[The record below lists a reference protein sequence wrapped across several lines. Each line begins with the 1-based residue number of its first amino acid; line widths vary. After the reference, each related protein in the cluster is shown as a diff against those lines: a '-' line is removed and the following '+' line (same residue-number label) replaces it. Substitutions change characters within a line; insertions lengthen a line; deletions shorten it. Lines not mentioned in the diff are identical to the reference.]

1 MDDVAGVD
9 DVAAP
14 DDVAGPDQAESGAP
28 DDEAPSGG

>member
-1 MDDVAGVD
+1 
-9 DVAAP
+9 VAAP